1 MASHLKGRLA
11 FTLIEVLISI
21 VLVGIILPPLYKL
34 ITLMQSSNS
43 QIFTYVQKQKQ
54 ESKAINTLYLD
65 ILSSD
70 GNITIKKDEFTRLCM
85 ENTNNSLYGLTQAK
99 VCWVVLKEN
108 NTLVRVEGNNYR
120 LPLGLEDK
128 VEVDMAMK
136 NLDLFD
142 VYRSKDGVLVLA
154 QESGKKPVSFAL
166 YGIYKPQKKKPKKK
180 KQRARKPRK
189 SKKPNKP
196 NSPRQR

>member
-1 MASHLKGRLA
+1 
-11 FTLIEVLISI
+11 
-21 VLVGIILPPLYKL
+21 
-34 ITLMQSSNS
+34 MQSSNS